1 MAKGSDHRHAHM
13 RRDVPKEFPE
23 GSRQWTPLTTG
34 FMVASII
41 GFFVSLLYVSRFSIP
56 MSVSFAVV
64 FFCMFL
70 ASIISMSRA
79 SPDAQLGAR
88 PIQ

>member
-1 MAKGSDHRHAHM
+1 MEKKSNHRHGPVKK
-13 RRDVPKEFPE
+13 DISGELPKDA
-23 GSRQWTPLTTG
+23 RQWTPLSAG

-41 GFFVSLLYVSRFSIP
+41 GFFVSALYISKFSIP
-56 MSVSFAVV
+56 MSVAFSVV

-70 ASIISMSRA
+70 ASMISMRRA

-88 PIQ
+88 PIR